1 MIKDFIRRFKFSF
14 SFYNYFKKEQ
24 LIHNKKLY
32 KKYGLN
38 KKYYSSISSKDFIGL
53 PDEKNWLD
61 VDNSRLSL
69 VQNDFFLNL
78 PNLYKDPLLGWSDNG
93 FAIIPKIF
101 KNETDKINNEIDLL
115 LEKKSIRWENGNKIM
130 FAIHKS
136 AYISSIGLNK
146 QLKGIL
152 EMLLGKKI
160 ELFQSI
166 NFFTGSQQ
174 RTHSDFVHMSTFPK
188 GNLIAVWIALE
199 DMCEEN
205 GPLHYYPGSHKL
217 PCILNNDYQNDGT
230 KLMIGNKTYDK
241 YEDEVERILKKSKL
255 KKQKFIAN
263 KGDILIWHSNLL
275 HGGEEVIN
283 AKLTRKSMVL
293 HYYAHDVICY
303 HEITQRPTIMEKLP
317 KLN

>member
-38 KKYYSSISSKDFIGL
+38 KKYYSSISSKDFISL

-61 VDNSRLSL
+61 IDNSRLSL
-69 VQNDFFLNL
+69 VQNNFFLNL
-78 PNLYKDPLLGWSDNG
+78 PSLYKEPLLGWSDNG

-230 KLMIGNKTYDK
+230 RFMIGNKTYDK

>member
-61 VDNSRLSL
+61 IDNSRLSL

-78 PNLYKDPLLGWSDNG
+78 PSLYKEPLLGWSDNG

-199 DMCEEN
+199 DICEEN

-241 YEDEVERILKKSKL
+241 YEDEVEKILKKSKL

>member
-1 MIKDFIRRFKFSF
+1 MLKDFIRRFKFSF

-53 PDEKNWLD
+53 PEEKNWLD
-61 VDNSRLSL
+61 TENSKTSL
-69 VQNDFFLNL
+69 LQNEFFQKL
-78 PNLYKDPLLGWSDNG
+78 PTQFKEPLLNWSDNG
-93 FAIIPKIF
+93 FVVLPKMF
-101 KNETDKINNEIDLL
+101 EEEADKINSEIEQLL
-115 LEKKSIRWENGNKIM
+115 KDKIVKWKYGNKIM
-130 FAIHKS
+130 FAIQKS
-136 AYISSIGLNK
+136 AYLSSIGLNP
-146 QLKGIL
+146 QLKGIM
-152 EMLLGKKI
+152 EMLLGRKI

-166 NFFTGSQQ
+166 NFFSGSQQ

-217 PCILNNDYQNDGT
+217 PCILNKDYKNDGT
-230 KLMIGNKTYDK
+230 KFMVGDKTYDK
-241 YEDEVERILKKSKL
+241 YEDEVERVLENTDL
-255 KKQKFIAN
+255 KKQKFIAK
-263 KGDILIWHSNLL
+263 KGDALIWHSNLL
-275 HGGEEVIN
+275 HGGEEVLN
-283 AKLTRKSMVL
+283 PKLTRKSMVF

-317 KLN
+317 KFN

>member
-1 MIKDFIRRFKFSF
+1 MIVDFIRRFKFSF

-24 LIHNKKLY
+24 LIHNKRLY
-32 KKYGLN
+32 EKYGLN

-61 VDNSRLSL
+61 KENSKTSL
-69 VQNDFFLNL
+69 LQNNFFKNL
-78 PNLYKDPLLGWSDNG
+78 PDQFKEPLLNWSDNG
-93 FAIIPKIF
+93 FVVLPKMF
-101 KNETDKINNEIDLL
+101 EAETQKINAEIEQLL
-115 LEKKSIRWENGNKIM
+115 DKKIVKWKNGKKIM
-130 FAIHKS
+130 FAIQKS
-136 AYISSIGLNK
+136 AYLSSIGLNP
-146 QLKGIL
+146 QLKGVMQ
-152 EMLLGKKI
+152 MLLGRKI

-166 NFFTGSQQ
+166 NFFSGSQQ

-217 PCILNNDYQNDGT
+217 PCILNKDYQNDGNSF
-230 KLMIGNKTYDK
+230 MVGNKTYDK
-241 YEDEVERILKKSKL
+241 YEDEVERILNQTDL
-255 KKQKFIAN
+255 KKDKFIAK
-263 KGDILIWHSNLL
+263 KGDALIWHSNLL
-275 HGGEEVIN
+275 HGGEEVLN
-283 AKLTRKSMVL
+283 PKLTRKSMVF

-317 KLN
+317 KFN

>member
-38 KKYYSSISSKDFIGL
+38 KKYYSSISSKDFISL

-61 VDNSRLSL
+61 IDNSRLSL
-69 VQNDFFLNL
+69 VQNNFFLNL
-78 PNLYKDPLLGWSDNG
+78 PSLYKEPLLGWSDNG

>member
-53 PDEKNWLD
+53 TDEKNWLD
-61 VDNSRLSL
+61 INNSRLSL
-69 VQNDFFLNL
+69 AQNDFFLNL
-78 PNLYKDPLLGWSDNG
+78 PSLYKEPLLGWSDNG
-93 FAIIPKIF
+93 FVVIPKIF
-101 KNETDKINNEIDLL
+101 RSETDKINNEIDLL
-115 LEKKSIRWENGNKIM
+115 LEKKSIMWENGNKIM

-217 PCILNNDYQNDGT
+217 PYILNNDYQNDGS
-230 KLMIGNKTYDK
+230 KFMIGNKTYDK

>member
-53 PDEKNWLD
+53 TDEKNWLD
-61 VDNSRLSL
+61 INNSRLSL
-69 VQNDFFLNL
+69 AQNDFFLNL
-78 PNLYKDPLLGWSDNG
+78 PSLYKEPLLGWSDNG
-93 FAIIPKIF
+93 FVVIPKIF
-101 KNETDKINNEIDLL
+101 RSETDKINNEIDLL
-115 LEKKSIRWENGNKIM
+115 LEKKSIMWENGNKIM

-217 PCILNNDYQNDGT
+217 PYILNNDYQNDGS
-230 KLMIGNKTYDK
+230 KFMIGNKTYDK
-241 YEDEVERILKKSKL
+241 YEDEVERILRNSKF

-263 KGDILIWHSNLL
+263 RGDILIWHSNLL